1 MPSAREEVQRVPEVH
16 REVTVRA
23 FSVAV
28 RRMGATNG
36 KPRDDGSTSV
46 APFTAVSIVAV
57 NTKRERDNTDGGAKA
72 HAMVGT
78 DRAAAPAKRLR
89 IPLIL
94 FFLHEGLS
102 LNEK

>member
-1 MPSAREEVQRVPEVH
+1 
-16 REVTVRA
+16 
-23 FSVAV
+23 
-28 RRMGATNG
+28 MGATNG

-46 APFTAVSIVAV
+46 APFTAVSIVAL
-57 NTKRERDNTDGGAKA
+57 KPGRDRDDTDSRGDHDTGDGGAKA

-78 DRAAAPAKRLR
+78 DRAAAPAERLR

-102 LNEK
+102 LHEK